1 LLNTAKSFNQ
11 NFVSGVLSEEEK
23 IWDNII
29 ILTSGATVTT
39 SRVDVDYIV
48 TEFGV
53 ASLRGRSIKERV
65 KELINIAHPNFRDF
79 LRSEAQ
85 RNQIW

>member
-1 LLNTAKSFNQ
+1 LNTAKSFNQ